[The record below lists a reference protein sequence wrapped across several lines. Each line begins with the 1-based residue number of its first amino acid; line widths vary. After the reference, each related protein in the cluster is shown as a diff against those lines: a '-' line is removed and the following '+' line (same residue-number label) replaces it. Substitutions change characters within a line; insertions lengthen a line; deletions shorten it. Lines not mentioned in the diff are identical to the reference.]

1 MWFDLTL
8 EARDGSRHHV
18 RYNPHTSD
26 CEGLPLPVEPGTFD
40 PVPRVAKDKPLG
52 KSRAPRLLKIQLG
65 LSCNYACSYCSQA
78 FQIADATV
86 SKLADVERFLTELD
100 SWITDAPEKIELWGG
115 EPFLYWA
122 KIKRLVPVLAAR
134 FPKAAFS
141 IITNGSLLDREKIDF
156 IAAHD
161 IAITLSHDGPGQPLR
176 GPDPLDDPDKRRWIE
191 SLLAERPDKT
201 GFNAVLTRDHHDLRA
216 LKAWFAEK
224 VGPDIFV
231 GLEGVVN
238 VYDAATALGTG
249 RFEPAE
255 LNSLTRSIFEAL
267 VEDPN
272 AFGLGARIDEF
283 YASIQRRRPIEALGQ
298 KCGMDREDSIA
309 VDLRGNVMTCQNTGA
324 KGVHK
329 IGHVA
334 DFEAIA
340 LDTAT
345 HFAFRPECMSCPVVQ
360 LCKGSCMFLE
370 GVFFAQSCANEF
382 AFNMGVLMAAVWHL
396 TGMVVVGVDVTG
408 RGGPT
413 GSAGRLDGRAHR
425 SGP

>member
-1 MWFDLTL
+1 MWFEMTL
-8 EARDGSRHHV
+8 EARDGRRHVV
-18 RYNPHTSD
+18 RYNPHTSE
-26 CEGLPLPVEPGTFD
+26 CEGLPLPFSPGKFA
-40 PVPRVAKDKPLG
+40 PVPRVAKDRPLG
-52 KSRAPRLLKIQLG
+52 KSRAPRVLKIQLG

-86 SKLADVERFLTELD
+86 SKLADVEHFLTQLD
-100 SWITDAPEKIELWGG
+100 SWITDTPEKVELWGG

-122 KIKRLVPVLAAR
+122 KIKRLIPALAERFPAAR
-134 FPKAAFS
+134 FS
-141 IITNGSLLDREKIDF
+141 IVTNGSLLSREKIDF
-156 IAAHD
+156 IAKHD
-161 IAITLSHDGPGQPLR
+161 IEITISHDGPGQHLR
-176 GPDPLDDPDKRRWIE
+176 GPDPFDDPDKSHWIE
-191 SLLAERPDKT
+191 ALLAERPEKT
-201 GFNAVLTRDHHDLRA
+201 GFNAVLTRQHHDLRA

-238 VYDAATALGTG
+238 VYDAATAIGTG

-272 AFGLGARIDEF
+272 AFGLGERINEF
-283 YASIQRRRPIEALGQ
+283 YTSIQRRRPIEALGQ
-298 KCGMDREDSIA
+298 KCGMDRPEHIA
-309 VDLRGNVMTCQNTGA
+309 VDLQGNVMTCQNTGA

-329 IGHVA
+329 IGHV
-334 DFEAIA
+334 EAFDEIA

-345 HFAFRPECMSCPVVQ
+345 HFAFREECRTCPVVQ

-370 GVFFAQSCANEF
+370 GEFFTQSCANEF

-396 TGMVVVGVDVTG
+396 TGMVVVGVEAIDKE
-408 RGGPT
+408 
-413 GSAGRLDGRAHR
+413 S
-425 SGP
+425 

>member
-8 EARDGSRHHV
+8 EALDGSRHSV
-18 RYNPHTSD
+18 RYNPHTPE
-26 CEGLPLPVEPGTFD
+26 CEGLPLAVNPGTFAS
-40 PVPRVAKDKPLG
+40 VPRVAKDKPLG

-86 SKLADVERFLTELD
+86 SKLSDVEHFLTELD
-100 SWITDAPEKIELWGG
+100 GWIAQAPEKIELWGG

-122 KIKRLVPVLAAR
+122 KIKRLVPALAAR
-134 FPKAAFS
+134 FPRAAFS
-141 IITNGSLLDREKIDF
+141 IITNGSLLDREKLDF
-156 IAAHD
+156 IAEHD
-161 IAITLSHDGPGQPLR
+161 IAITISHDGPGQHLR
-176 GPDPLDDPDKRRWIE
+176 GPDPLDDPDKRCWIE
-191 SLLAERPDKT
+191 ALLAERPGRT
-201 GFNAVLTRDHHDLRA
+201 GFNAVLTREHHDLRA

-224 VGPDIFV
+224 VWPDIFV

-238 VYDAATALGTG
+238 VYDAATAIGTG
-249 RFEPAE
+249 RFEPTE

-272 AFGLGARIDEF
+272 AFGLGERINEF
-283 YASIQRRRPIEALGQ
+283 YASIQSRRPIEALGQ
-298 KCGMDREDSIA
+298 KCGMDSPDAIA

-334 DFEAIA
+334 EFEAIA

-345 HFAFRPECMSCPVVQ
+345 HFAFRAECMACPVVQ

-370 GVFFAQSCANEF
+370 GEFFKQSCANEF
-382 AFNMGVLMAAVWHL
+382 AFNMGIMMAAVWHL
-396 TGMVVVGVDVTG
+396 TGMVVVGITLG
-408 RGGPT
+408 RRLTPGANDASLPQ
-413 GSAGRLDGRAHR
+413 SAA
-425 SGP
+425 